1 MVIDQSIDM
10 YIVSVLSYMYSTS
23 MIFCND
29 NEDTL
34 LLMENLLGT
43 LAYVGLQPCHNPKE
57 AKQIATVT
65 VVRNKCL
72 SVLYLHHLYVL
83 LSVYNSV
90 HLTEWESGLYNL
102 GIRENGSFLT
112 QLMNCFFFYIALCVH
127 VAAKINK

>member
-1 MVIDQSIDM
+1 M
-10 YIVSVLSYMYSTS
+10 YIVSVLSYVYSTS

-65 VVRNKCL
+65 AVRNKCL

-83 LSVYNSV
+83 PSVYNSV
-90 HLTEWESGLYNL
+90 HFTEWESGLYNL

-112 QLMNCFFFYIALCVH
+112 QLMNCFCFCILHYVYM
-127 VAAKINK
+127 

>member
-1 MVIDQSIDM
+1 M

-23 MIFCND
+23 MMFCND

-43 LAYVGLQPCHNPKE
+43 LAYVRLQPCHNPKE

-72 SVLYLHHLYVL
+72 SALYLHHLYVL
-83 LSVYNSV
+83 PSVYNSV
-90 HLTEWESGLYNL
+90 HLTEWESGLYT
-102 GIRENGSFLT
+102 I
-112 QLMNCFFFYIALCVH
+112 
-127 VAAKINK
+127 

>member
-1 MVIDQSIDM
+1 M
-10 YIVSVLSYMYSTS
+10 YIVSVLSYMYSSS

-83 LSVYNSV
+83 PSVYNSV

-112 QLMNCFFFYIALCVH
+112 QLMNCFCFCILHYVYM
-127 VAAKINK
+127 

>member
-1 MVIDQSIDM
+1 M

-34 LLMENLLGT
+34 LLLENLLGT

-83 LSVYNSV
+83 PSVYNSV

-102 GIRENGSFLT
+102 VIRESGSFLT
-112 QLMNCFFFYIALCVH
+112 QLMNCFCFCILHYVHVH

>member
-83 LSVYNSV
+83 
-90 HLTEWESGLYNL
+90 
-102 GIRENGSFLT
+102 SFDRMGKWFI
-112 QLMNCFFFYIALCVH
+112 QSRY
-127 VAAKINK
+127 